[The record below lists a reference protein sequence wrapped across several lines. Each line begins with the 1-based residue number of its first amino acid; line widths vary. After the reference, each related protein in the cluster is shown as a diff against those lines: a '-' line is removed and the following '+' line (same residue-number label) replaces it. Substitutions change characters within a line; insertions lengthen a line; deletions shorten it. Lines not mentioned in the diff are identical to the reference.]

1 MQTSSIEAA
10 PTVVPT
16 TALESAWSDW
26 QPSMELY
33 DDETAL
39 NLIIEL
45 PGVPPHTLCIA
56 QTASALVVTGLRP
69 LHLDPGSQPHM
80 EADYGRFSRRV
91 ELPANVLPAARE
103 VTVWRGLL
111 IIRLPKSNCV

>member
-1 MQTSSIEAA
+1 MQASSI
-10 PTVVPT
+10 
-16 TALESAWSDW
+16 TAEVTSFPKPAIEPAWSDW
-26 QPSMELY
+26 EPAMELY
-33 DDETAL
+33 DDATAL
-39 NLIIEL
+39 NLILEL

-56 QTASALVVTGLRP
+56 QTAHALVVTGLRP
-69 LHLDPGSQPHM
+69 LHLDPGAQPHM

-91 ELPANVLPAARE
+91 DLPANVNPALRE